1 MLKLSNRL
9 KALTEYISAGAT
21 VADIGTDH
29 GFLPVYLAQTG
40 LARVIIASDIS
51 TGSLNAALLTAGRF
65 GVTDKIK
72 FIVTPGLD
80 GISQTDADTIVIAG
94 MGGETILDILSN
106 APWTGCSGVKLILQ
120 PQSKI
125 DVLFRFLYDN
135 EYKVR
140 ETKSVK
146 DKGRYYTVALLG
158 S

>member
-1 MLKLSNRL
+1 MIKLSNRL
-9 KALTEYISAGAT
+9 KALAGYIDAGAT

-40 LARVIIASDIS
+40 LAREIIASDIS
-51 TGSLNAALLTAGRF
+51 AGSLKAALLTADRF
-65 GVTDKIK
+65 SVTGKIK
-72 FIVTPGLD
+72 FIVTSGLD

-94 MGGETILDILSN
+94 MGGETMLGILAN
-106 APWTGCSGVKLILQ
+106 APWTRRSGVKLILQ

-140 ETKSVK
+140 ETRSVK
-146 DKGRYYTVALLG
+146 DKGRYYTVALVG